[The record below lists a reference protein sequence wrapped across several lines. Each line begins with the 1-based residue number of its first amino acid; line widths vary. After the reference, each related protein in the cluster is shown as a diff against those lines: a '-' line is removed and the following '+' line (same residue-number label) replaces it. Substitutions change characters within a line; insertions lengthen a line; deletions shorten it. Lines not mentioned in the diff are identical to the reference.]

1 MKLLESY
8 LSDRYQYV
16 VYDNQKSET
25 LSITCGVPQGSILG
39 PLLFI
44 IYMNDLCNVSK
55 LLFTVLYA
63 DDTCVVLNGKSL
75 NLIVETVNA
84 ELQLLS
90 TWLKS
95 NKLSLNTTKTYY
107 AVFHRAKMKLPMN
120 SIKLFM
126 DKTNLREV
134 ECIKYLGVILD
145 NKLSWIQHI
154 SYVKNKISKGIG
166 IMYKARNYINKK
178 ALIGLYHSYIYPYF
192 IYCIESWGN
201 ASNCHLDPLF
211 VIQKRILRIL
221 TFSSYD
227 VPSDLLLKH
236 TNILPLYKLVHYRI
250 GIMMYKYANYL
261 LPPVMND
268 LYTVNS
274 DIHEHNTRQNIS
286 YILIKVP
293 PTNLTDPSLI

>member
-1 MKLLESY
+1 
-8 LSDRYQYV
+8 
-16 VYDNQKSET
+16 
-25 LSITCGVPQGSILG
+25 
-39 PLLFI
+39 
-44 IYMNDLCNVSK
+44 MNDLCNVSK

-107 AVFHRAKMKLPMN
+107 AGFHRAKMKLPMN

-134 ECIKYLGVILD
+134 ECIKYIGVILD
-145 NKLSWIQHI
+145 NKLLWIQHI
-154 SYVKNKISKGIG
+154 SYIKNKISKGIG

-178 ALIGLYHSYIYPYF
+178 ALLGLYHTYIYPHF

-211 VIQKRILRIL
+211 VIQRRILRIL
-221 TFSSYD
+221 SFSSYD
-227 VPSDLLLKH
+227 VPS
-236 TNILPLYKLVHYRI
+236 
-250 GIMMYKYANYL
+250 
-261 LPPVMND
+261 
-268 LYTVNS
+268 
-274 DIHEHNTRQNIS
+274 
-286 YILIKVP
+286 
-293 PTNLTDPSLI
+293 

>member
-44 IYMNDLCNVSK
+44 MNDLCNVSK
-55 LLFTVLYA
+55 LLFTALYV
-63 DDTCVVLNGKSL
+63 DGTCVVLNGKSL

-95 NKLSLNTTKTYY
+95 NKLSLHTTKTYY
-107 AVFHRAKMKLPMN
+107 AVFDRAKMKLPMN

-134 ECIKYLGVILD
+134 EC
-145 NKLSWIQHI
+145 
-154 SYVKNKISKGIG
+154 
-166 IMYKARNYINKK
+166 M
-178 ALIGLYHSYIYPYF
+178 YHSYIYPYF
-192 IYCIESWGN
+192 IYYIKSWGN

-211 VIQKRILRIL
+211 VLQNRILRIL

-227 VPSDLLLKH
+227 VPSESLSKH
-236 TNILPLYKLVHYRI
+236 TNILPLY
-250 GIMMYKYANYL
+250 
-261 LPPVMND
+261 
-268 LYTVNS
+268 
-274 DIHEHNTRQNIS
+274 
-286 YILIKVP
+286 
-293 PTNLTDPSLI
+293 

>member
-1 MKLLESY
+1 MKLLDSY

-134 ECIKYLGVILD
+134 ECINYLGVILD

-211 VIQKRILRIL
+211 VIQKRFLRIL

-227 VPSDLLLKH
+227 VPSDLLFKH
-236 TNILPLYKLVHYRI
+236 IFCLY
-250 GIMMYKYANYL
+250 
-261 LPPVMND
+261 
-268 LYTVNS
+268 
-274 DIHEHNTRQNIS
+274 IS
-286 YILIKVP
+286 WFIIELG
-293 PTNLTDPSLI
+293 L

>member
-1 MKLLESY
+1 M
-8 LSDRYQYV
+8 
-16 VYDNQKSET
+16 
-25 LSITCGVPQGSILG
+25 TC
-39 PLLFI
+39 
-44 IYMNDLCNVSK
+44 CNVSK

-63 DDTCVVLNGKSL
+63 DDKCVVLNGKSL
-75 NLIVETVNA
+75 NLIVETANA

-95 NKLSLNTTKTYY
+95 NKLSLNTTKTNY

-120 SIKLFM
+120 SVKLFM
-126 DKTNLREV
+126 DKTKLREV

-178 ALIGLYHSYIYPYF
+178 ALIGLYHSYIYPYL

-211 VIQKRILRIL
+211 V
-221 TFSSYD
+221 
-227 VPSDLLLKH
+227 
-236 TNILPLYKLVHYRI
+236 
-250 GIMMYKYANYL
+250 
-261 LPPVMND
+261 
-268 LYTVNS
+268 
-274 DIHEHNTRQNIS
+274 
-286 YILIKVP
+286 
-293 PTNLTDPSLI
+293 

>member
-1 MKLLESY
+1 MDHNDILYGYQFGFRKGHSTQQAIITLVNKIISCLDNGDMVIGVFLDLKKAFDTVDHKILLKKLYAYGVRDVALKLLEGY
-8 LSDRYQYV
+8 VSDRYQCV

-90 TWLKS
+90 TCLKS

-120 SIKLFM
+120 SIKLFL
-126 DKTNLREV
+126 DKTNLKKLNV
-134 ECIKYLGVILD
+134 LSILGSFLI
-145 NKLSWIQHI
+145 I
-154 SYVKNKISKGIG
+154 
-166 IMYKARNYINKK
+166 NYR
-178 ALIGLYHSYIYPYF
+178 GF
-192 IYCIESWGN
+192 
-201 ASNCHLDPLF
+201 
-211 VIQKRILRIL
+211 
-221 TFSSYD
+221 
-227 VPSDLLLKH
+227 
-236 TNILPLYKLVHYRI
+236 NI
-250 GIMMYKYANYL
+250 
-261 LPPVMND
+261 
-268 LYTVNS
+268 
-274 DIHEHNTRQNIS
+274 
-286 YILIKVP
+286 
-293 PTNLTDPSLI
+293 